1 MHSRLTH
8 REMIREAA
16 ESLGGKATYTE
27 IRDYIRGQYGA
38 VNKSAIT
45 ANIIMC
51 TVNHPSRIH
60 YPPNTEPRVANT
72 KYDFLFR
79 TARGVVELHDRER
92 HGEWEIRRRE
102 QGGVVVAQVGGQAFP
117 TGQGMNM
124 VGTAPTAPPSVD
136 ELVVRIPSKD
146 TFLRGVRE
154 YEKRE
159 KRDSMYKVAT
169 FLVSYFWGDP
179 DEMADG
185 LGVLLLTWN
194 QAFYRYG
201 SFDFDR
207 LETCIGSNLGIID
220 TFRQTE
226 ISNLSEGEEDQILRL
241 FGDFLGALEIVSGGS
256 QGKRSPVAVSK
267 ALHLLA
273 PSFFPLWDD
282 KIARAYGCYYSAEP
296 GDKYVDFCWITKAI
310 AEVVTA
316 HVENPRRTLV
326 KLIDQYNYSRF
337 TRGWI

>member
-1 MHSRLTH
+1 MYGRPTH
-8 REMIREAA
+8 REMTREAV
-16 ESLGGKATYTE
+16 EMLGGKCTYTE
-27 IRDYIRGQYGA
+27 IRDYIRGRYGA

-60 YPPNTEPRVANT
+60 YHPNGDPRIANT

-79 TARGVVELHDRER
+79 TARGVVELYHPER
-92 HGEWEIRRRE
+92 HRGWEIRRND
-102 QGGVVVAQVGGQAFP
+102 QGGVVVALVGGQAFP
-117 TGQGMNM
+117 TGGR
-124 VGTAPTAPPSVD
+124 VATGGTASVAPPLAD
-136 ELVVRIPSKD
+136 EMVVRIPSKE

-169 FLVSYFWGDP
+169 FLVSHFWGNPAD
-179 DEMADG
+179 MADG

-201 SFDFDR
+201 TFDFDR
-207 LETCIGSNLGIID
+207 LEKCISGNLGVIEKYRD
-220 TFRQTE
+220 RE
-226 ISNLSEGEEDQILRL
+226 ISSFSLADEGEVTRL
-241 FGDFLGALEIVSGGS
+241 FSDFLEALEIEAGGNR
-256 QGKRSPVAVSK
+256 GKRSPVAVAK

-282 KIARAYGCYYSAEP
+282 KIARGYGSHYGAEP
-296 GDKYVDFCWITKAI
+296 ADKYIHFCRITMAI
-310 AEVVTA
+310 AEVVSGY
-316 HVENPRRTLV
+316 VENPPRTVV
-326 KLIDQYNYSRF
+326 KLVDQYNYSRF
-337 TRGWI
+337 TRGWV